1 MRYDQIFQSP
11 IVRGGWTAVDNQP
24 GEVPA
29 SDQPSLRD
37 FYHRQYGAFAE
48 DVYRAV
54 RQDIYGEEF
63 GQSNWQT
70 VEEYAQFLAW
80 MDLDPTAQVLDVA
93 CGSGGPALR
102 LARLAGCHVVGID
115 FQTEGIA
122 TARAAAAQAGLT
134 AQATFEQHDATRP
147 LPFPD
152 ASFDAVV
159 CIDAINHLP
168 DRPAVLREW
177 WRVLKP
183 GGRLVFTDPIVVTGP
198 LTDEEIATRAAVYF
212 FLFVPPE
219 YDDRVLADAGFM
231 VASRE
236 DTTANVARIADRWH
250 GARTARE
257 AALRAIEGDERYDAI
272 QAFFTLCAHVAREG
286 RLSRFAYLAR
296 KPVSTV

>member
-1 MRYDQIFQSP
+1 MEH
-11 IVRGGWTAVDNQP
+11 QP
-24 GEVPA
+24 GKAAE
-29 SDQPSLRD
+29 SSQPSLQD
-37 FYHRQYGAFAE
+37 FYHQHFGAFAE
-48 DVYRAV
+48 DVYTAV
-54 RQDIYGEEF
+54 REATFGEEF

-80 MDLDPTAQVLDVA
+80 LDLDATARVLDVG
-93 CGSGGPALR
+93 CGPGGPALR
-102 LARLAGCHVVGID
+102 LARLTGCQVVGID
-115 FQTEGIA
+115 IQAEGIT
-122 TARAAAAQAGLT
+122 TARAAAARAGLT
-134 AQATFEQHDATRP
+134 AQATFEQHDATQP

-198 LTDEEIATRAAVYF
+198 LTDEEIAIRAAVSF

-219 YDDRVLADAGFM
+219 YDDRVLAEAGFLL
-231 VASRE
+231 ASRE
-236 DTTANVARIADRWH
+236 DTTVNVASIANCWH
-250 GARTARE
+250 EARAKRE
-257 AALRAIEGDERYDAI
+257 LALRAIEGDERYNAI
-272 QAFFTLCAHVAREG
+272 QEFFTLCARVAREG

-296 KPVSTV
+296 KPMSTA